1 MKKPLLI
8 DTHAH
13 VNFNA
18 FKEDGDEVIKKTLD
32 QNVWMINIG
41 SQYSTSKRA
50 VEYANKYEQG
60 VYAAVG
66 LHPVHVNK
74 GMKEKEWDRTISKRE
89 FEEFSRAKYEELLKD
104 PKTVALGEIGLDYID
119 GIDQE
124 SKDKQKAVLMEQI
137 ELAQQSGKPIIF
149 HCRKAYEDL
158 IELLTMFNLSCANC
172 PQACSPGLRGVIHC
186 FMGRLSQA
194 ERFLEL
200 GFYISFNGIITY
212 ARDYDRVIEKI
223 SLSKILLE
231 TDAPYLTP
239 EPHREERNEPL
250 YVKYVAEKIA
260 QIKKIDLEQVNK
272 QTTKNA
278 RTLFNI

>member
-1 MKKPLLI
+1 MKEPILI

-18 FKEDGDEVIKKTLD
+18 FKDDGDEVIKRTLD
-32 QNVWMINIG
+32 QNVWMVNVG

-50 VEYANKYEQG
+50 VEYANKYKQG

-66 LHPVHVNK
+66 LHPFHVNK
-74 GMKEKEWDRTISKRE
+74 GMKEKEWDDTISERE
-89 FEEFSRAKYEELLKD
+89 FEKFSRSKYQELLKD

-119 GIDQE
+119 GIGQE
-124 SKDKQKAVLMEQI
+124 SKDKQKDVLIEQI

-158 IELLTMFNLSCANC
+158 IDLLTMFNLGCASC
-172 PQACSPGLRGVIHC
+172 PHACSPGLRGVIHC

-194 ERFLEL
+194 EKFLEL

-212 ARDYDRVIEKI
+212 ARDYDKVIEKI
-223 SLSKILLE
+223 PLNRILLE

-239 EPHREERNEPL
+239 EPHRGERNEPL
-250 YVKYVAEKIA
+250 YVKHVAEKIA
-260 QIKKIDLEQVNK
+260 QIKKIDLDQVTK

-278 RTLFNI
+278 RKLFGI